1 MQVIVET
8 HSDHIING
16 VQLACKE
23 YAKNPQ
29 KGLNKSCVC
38 MYYLHGKDRH
48 ASNVEEIAINDEG
61 LLDYQPKGFFDR
73 LEEDLYKLNS

>member
-1 MQVIVET
+1 
-8 HSDHIING
+8 
-16 VQLACKE
+16 
-23 YAKNPQ
+23 
-29 KGLNKSCVC
+29 